1 MRIGP
6 KDGSRARSVVVRRCR
21 SADKGQRARVR
32 VDGECR
38 NLTGVLLHC
47 IKKISGRADNNEPR
61 TIAGGNRR
69 THHGEAAGIGVNG
82 EYGDV
87 IGNNI
92 ADVSEAPGGLHR
104 DDARIR
110 TAARHR
116 AFEVQM
122 AGLRLDGISRNAIGK
137 QVCHER
143 KTRRGG
149 RRGAE
154 VLTAPQPAKSMG
166 SMKIRMER
174 AIFLTDMP
182 ILLVEI

>member
-6 KDGSRARSVVVRRCR
+6 KDGSRARPVVVRRCR

-92 ADVSEAPGGLHR
+92 ADVSEAPGGL
-104 DDARIR
+104 
-110 TAARHR
+110 TAMTRG
-116 AFEVQM
+116 FVPPL
-122 AGLRLDGISRNAIGK
+122 GTVPLRFRWP
-137 QVCHER
+137 VC
-143 KTRRGG
+143 GS
-149 RRGAE
+149 
-154 VLTAPQPAKSMG
+154 TA
-166 SMKIRMER
+166 
-174 AIFLTDMP
+174 
-182 ILLVEI
+182 